1 MENNKITLE
10 ELNMS
15 NIVQFYLSKE
25 MFSKKELEKM
35 VNILYDFLYINSNDF
50 DGEKEYL
57 LTMLIN
63 KLNDSVD
70 EYNYL
75 GEEIIKFIRGMKIK
89 LYLLNYFIANFGK
102 NITEKKQIN
111 LLQEI
116 SLLNELVEYENKSI
130 DSICNDID
138 FYTDLRHKV
147 LKIFDSKGL
156 L

>member
-50 DGEKEYL
+50 DGEKEFL
-57 LTMLIN
+57 LALLIS
-63 KLNDSVD
+63 KLDDNVD
-70 EYNYL
+70 ENKDL
-75 GEEIIKFIRGMKIK
+75 GEQIIKFKRKINIK
-89 LYLLNYFIANFGK
+89 LYLLNCFIANFGK
-102 NITEKKQIN
+102 NITEKKQIK

-116 SLLNELVEYENKSI
+116 SLLNELVEYEDKSI